1 MNTCGQCQHYGE
13 APTKGPICTKTWKEV
28 SFLQAGKSC
37 WEERAAGQDVITKV
51 CSRCHRSLA
60 LTEFSRNHS
69 ARDGY
74 QHECKDCQ
82 RELAQAYMAKKD
94 AATSP
99 PPDQERKTKRCPK
112 CGRELPLERFGKNK
126 RTTDGLKCYCKE
138 CENKNV
144 HLDYLGRMYRRDGL
158 YPFETEG
165 TRFMARVIGV
175 NDDGRLMLQND
186 EGIAHLYR
194 FKEITFIIH
203 GDAKRQS
210 QAKN

>member
-13 APTKGPICTKTWKEV
+13 APTKGPICTKTGKEV

-37 WEERAAGQDVITKV
+37 WEERAAGPDVITKV

-138 CENKNV
+138 CENKNSV
-144 HLDYLGRMYRRDGL
+144 IYRRRVRQEAKAAKEAAKDITLVGIPDADL
-158 YPFETEG
+158 VAELKRRGYVG
-165 TRFMARVIGV
+165 TI
-175 NDDGRLMLQND
+175 
-186 EGIAHLYR
+186 
-194 FKEITFIIH
+194 
-203 GDAKRQS
+203 S
-210 QAKN
+210 KNHYTL